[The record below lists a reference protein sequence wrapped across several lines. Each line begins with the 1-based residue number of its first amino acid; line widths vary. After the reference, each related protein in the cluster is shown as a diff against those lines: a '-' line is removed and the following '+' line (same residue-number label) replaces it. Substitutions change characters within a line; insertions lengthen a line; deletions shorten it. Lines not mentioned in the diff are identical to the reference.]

1 MGGARST
8 SAAQARRA
16 SLPELGTLARR
27 ARRGADQRGM
37 EGTGALRNAGKASQR
52 LASCDKW

>member
-1 MGGARST
+1 MAGARSA
-8 SAAQARRA
+8 SAAQARGA
-16 SLPELGTLARR
+16 SLPELGTL

-52 LASCDKW
+52 LVSCDKG